1 MNLLNKHFWLFL
13 LIFYNCFS
21 LSNDRDSLFVED
33 ENGNIVNFKQIG
45 NKHILICYHYYQCV
59 DCFKIIAKLNEKYRN
74 YNFSVLTRASE
85 NNKISKSRMKYDIK
99 KALSRYF
106 KTKFNIY
113 FDIHYGRDPWPPINL
128 KEGIFGK
135 YNI

>member
-1 MNLLNKHFWLFL
+1 M
-13 LIFYNCFS
+13 
-21 LSNDRDSLFVED
+21 
-33 ENGNIVNFKQIG
+33 
-45 NKHILICYHYYQCV
+45 
-59 DCFKIIAKLNEKYRN
+59 NEKYRN